1 MDRLWVY
8 NGIAYH
14 SRDLA
19 ILHGADELSLYS
31 VYFNDTIDDDIEI
44 EVTRDK
50 VIIQECYDTIEI
62 PTEFRDDY
70 DYFDI
75 DFSKRLLSNNMKER
89 IKDKIVDY
97 IEDIKYGDG
106 NEDF

>member
-31 VYFNDTIDDDIEI
+31 VYFNDTIDDDIEL
-44 EVTRDK
+44 ELYPDRLVVT
-50 VIIQECYDTIEI
+50 ECYDQVEI
-62 PTEFRDDY
+62 PTENLDDL
-70 DYFDI
+70 DYFGI
-75 DFSKRLLSNNMKER
+75 DFPVRELSKDMRGR
-89 IKDKIVDY
+89 IEDKIVY
-97 IEDIKYGDG
+97 FVEDIRYGDG